1 MNMTQTKLFID
12 MDGVLADF
20 VGAVTS
26 HPDYKEGTP
35 LDSFDVFEDL
45 KPIDGALEAVY
56 KIIDSGKYDVFVLST
71 APWDNPKAWMD
82 KRIWIQRHLPELKK
96 RLILT
101 HYKDLCCGSENDIII
116 DDRIVNGVE
125 RWGGVHLHFGRYSEY
140 KDWGQILNY
149 LGV

>member
-1 MNMTQTKLFID
+1 MKTKLFLD

-20 VGAVTS
+20 VGAVVS
-26 HPDYKEGTP
+26 HPDYAPGAP
-35 LDSFDVFEDL
+35 LDSFDVFEEL
-45 KPIDGALEAVY
+45 KPIEGALESVY

-82 KRIWIQRHLPELKK
+82 KRLWIQKHLPELKK
-96 RLILT
+96 KLILT

-125 RWGGVHLHFGRYSEY
+125 RWNGVHLHFGTEY
-140 KDWGQILNY
+140 KDWNSILEY
-149 LGV
+149 LNI

>member
-1 MNMTQTKLFID
+1 MKTKLFLD

-20 VGAVTS
+20 VGAVVS
-26 HPDYKEGTP
+26 HPDYAPGAP
-35 LDSFDVFEDL
+35 LDSFDVFEEL
-45 KPIDGALEAVY
+45 KPIEGALESVY

-82 KRIWIQRHLPELKK
+82 KRLWIQKHLPELKK

-125 RWGGVHLHFGRYSEY
+125 RWNGVHLHFGTEY
-140 KDWGQILNY
+140 KDWNSILEY
-149 LGV
+149 LNI